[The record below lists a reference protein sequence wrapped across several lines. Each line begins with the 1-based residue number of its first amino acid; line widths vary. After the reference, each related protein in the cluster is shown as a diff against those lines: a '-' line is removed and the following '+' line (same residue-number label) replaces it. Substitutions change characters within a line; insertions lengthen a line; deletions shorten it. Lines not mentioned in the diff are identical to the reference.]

1 MKRILITGCTG
12 FVGYHLTLRLIENKN
27 KIIGVDNNFRGR
39 INRFSKEER
48 AKFDFKEIDIRNY
61 KDLADCIGK
70 NEKVDAVIHLAYING
85 TENFYKYPDVVLDVG
100 VRGLINIFDLC
111 KEKNIKELYIAS
123 SSEVLGNPKI
133 IPTSEESEINISNIS
148 NPRYSYGGGKILYEL
163 FGKHYMPDFFS
174 KLILFRPFNV
184 YGPKMDHGH
193 VIPDLLSKIKK
204 MNIDKSEINFEVS
217 GSAEQTR
224 SFEFIDDFVDGFE
237 IVMEK
242 GINREIYNIGND
254 EEVSIKLLI
263 EKMFKLIN
271 PKLKINIIDKKDHL
285 GSPTR
290 RCPDI
295 SKLKNLGY
303 KPKINLDKG
312 LRKMITGK
320 F

>member
-1 MKRILITGCTG
+1 MKQKKILITGG
-12 FVGYHLTLRLIENKN
+12 ASFMGSSLVKKLIYKGN
-27 KIIGVDNNFRGR
+27 
-39 INRFSKEER
+39 
-48 AKFDFKEIDIRNY
+48 DIRVLDNY
-61 KDLADCIGK
+61 QRGNGFRLQNELKKIEFIEGDIRDEKIVENACK
-70 NEKVDAVIHLAYING
+70 NVDIVFHLAYLNG
-85 TENFYKYPDVVLDVG
+85 TKFFYEKPEIVLDIAVKG
-100 VRGLINIFDLC
+100 IVNIIKSSINNSVSDFFL
-111 KEKNIKELYIAS
+111 AS
-123 SSEVLGNPKI
+123 SSEVYQNPIK
-133 IPTSEESEINISNIS
+133 IPTDEREMLKIPDIH

-184 YGPKMDHGH
+184 YGPKMDPGH

-204 MNIDKSEINFEVS
+204 MKIDKPYLNFEVS
-217 GSAEQTR
+217 GSADQTR
-224 SFEFIDDFVDGFE
+224 SFEYIDDFVDGFE

-242 GINREIYNIGND
+242 GTNREIYNIGND

-271 PKLKINIIDKKDHL
+271 PKLKINIIDKKDHV

>member
-1 MKRILITGCTG
+1 
-12 FVGYHLTLRLIENKN
+12 
-27 KIIGVDNNFRGR
+27 
-39 INRFSKEER
+39 
-48 AKFDFKEIDIRNY
+48 
-61 KDLADCIGK
+61 
-70 NEKVDAVIHLAYING
+70 
-85 TENFYKYPDVVLDVG
+85 
-100 VRGLINIFDLC
+100 
-111 KEKNIKELYIAS
+111 
-123 SSEVLGNPKI
+123 
-133 IPTSEESEINISNIS
+133 
-148 NPRYSYGGGKILYEL
+148 
-163 FGKHYMPDFFS
+163 MPDFFS

-224 SFEFIDDFVDGFE
+224 SFEYIDDFVDGFE

-271 PKLKINIIDKKDHL
+271 PKLKLNIIDKKDHL
-285 GSPTR
+285 GSPIR

-312 LRKMITGK
+312 LKKMITGK